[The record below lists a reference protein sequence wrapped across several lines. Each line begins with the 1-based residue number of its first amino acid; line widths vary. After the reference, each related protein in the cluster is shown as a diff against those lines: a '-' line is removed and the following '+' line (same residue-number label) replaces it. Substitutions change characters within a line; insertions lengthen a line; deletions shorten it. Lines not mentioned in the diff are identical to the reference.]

1 MSLKFCSLA
10 SGSSG
15 NCQYVESN
23 EVRILVDAGLSGKKI
38 QQLLDDIEVDPSSID
53 YIFITHEHSDHIKGV
68 GVLSRRFDIPVYA
81 NQRTWEGIGNSIG
94 SISTENRKVFKTDE
108 KFCLGDVDVLPFKI
122 YHDAAEPVGY
132 TFTKDDKK
140 VSLLTDTG
148 IVCERIKDTIKNSD
162 VILIEANHDVE
173 MVSYGKYPYYL
184 KRRIL
189 SDEGHISNETCGE
202 IIKEIND
209 GTDKIYLLAHLSNEN
224 NTPKLAYDTVVHI
237 LKEAEVTANIEM
249 THRDRTSKFIT
260 INK

>member
-15 NCQYVESN
+15 NCNYVEGN

-81 NQRTWEGIGNSIG
+81 NQRTWESIG
-94 SISTENRKVFKTDE
+94 HAMGKISIENRRVFETNE
-108 KFCLGDVDVLPFKI
+108 KFFLGDVEVLPFDI

-132 TFTKDDKK
+132 TFTKDNKK

-148 IVCERIKDTIKNSD
+148 MVCERIKGTIKDSD
-162 VILIEANHDVE
+162 VILIEANHDVK
-173 MVSYGKYPYYL
+173 MVTYGAYPYYL

-202 IIKEIND
+202 VIKEIND
-209 GTDKIYLLAHLSNEN
+209 GTDQIYFLAHLSNEN
-224 NTPKLAYDTVVHI
+224 NTPKLAYDTVVDI
-237 LKEAEVTANIEM
+237 LAQAEVAASVEM
-249 THRDRTSKFIT
+249 THRDRTSRFIT